1 MDTEEEEVLGLKLRR
16 PSRFN
21 LGLHGRCQLGLG
33 AAAKSRTVAVTEPAS
48 DSEAQPRVDKP
59 MQKLLSNATS
69 LPIIGYAMLKTGR
82 SHSELGGNYLERIN
96 KDQLRRYFLKRLQR
110 LGRTVTVEQQLE

>member
-1 MDTEEEEVLGLKLRR
+1 MVTEEEEVLGLKLRR

-21 LGLHGRCQLGLG
+21 LGLYGRC
-33 AAAKSRTVAVTEPAS
+33 
-48 DSEAQPRVDKP
+48 KP